1 MLARNL
7 PVDNSIVIS
16 SHSPG
21 TRKEILCK
29 VTGRREN
36 SGRTQN
42 DGKRQK
48 KSNVPKLLR
57 SVIAALLPRHLPRYY
72 CLRYYRHISALLLR
86 FYRGITALSALFR

>member
-57 SVIAALLPRHLPRYY
+57 SVIAALLPRHL
-72 CLRYYRHISALLLR
+72 LRYYRHISALLLR